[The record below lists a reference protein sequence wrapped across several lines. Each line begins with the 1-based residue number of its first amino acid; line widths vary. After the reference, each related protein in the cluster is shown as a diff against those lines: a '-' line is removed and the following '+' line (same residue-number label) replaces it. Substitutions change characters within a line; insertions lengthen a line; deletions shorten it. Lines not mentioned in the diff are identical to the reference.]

1 MGSNCRY
8 YCYKNTRDTI
18 QSKEF
23 KPLKLKLVFFDM
35 DGVITDTVS
44 SWKYIHDYFETS
56 NDQSVD
62 KYLRGEIDDMEFIR
76 RDALLWRENGRPV
89 TKTKLADI
97 LSGVSLMEGARE
109 CISGL
114 RDEGVKTAIV
124 SAGLDILAE
133 RVAKELSIDYVSANG
148 LKTDRD
154 GYVTGEG
161 ILGVKLMYKDETV
174 KRLVKRIG
182 VPLENCAA
190 VGNSCFDIPMFKT
203 CAFGVAFNPQ
213 DDCVREEA
221 DVVIEGKDLSKFLSV
236 IDPYIL

>member
-1 MGSNCRY
+1 MSSNCRY

-35 DGVITDTVS
+35 DGVITDTIS

-56 NDQSVD
+56 NDHSVD
-62 KYLRGEIDDMEFIR
+62 TYLRGEIDDMEFIR
-76 RDALLWRENGRPV
+76 RDALLWRENGKPV
-89 TKTKLADI
+89 TKTKLVEI
-97 LSGVSLMEGARE
+97 LSDVPLMEGARE
-109 CISGL
+109 CILGL
-114 RDEGVKTAIV
+114 KQHGVKTAIV
-124 SAGLDILAE
+124 SAGLDILAK
-133 RVAKELSIDYVSANG
+133 RVADELDIDYVSANG
-148 LKTDRD
+148 LKTDKD

-161 ILGVKLMYKDETV
+161 VLGVKLMYKDETV
-174 KRLVKRIG
+174 KRLVKTIG

-203 CAFGVAFNPQ
+203 CALGVAFNPQ

-221 DVVIEGKDLSKFLSV
+221 DIVIEGKDLSKFFPV
-236 IDPYIL
+236 IEPYIS